1 MFIIIHN
8 SVSCMKVMNYV
19 MRGRYYTRN
28 VKCIAL
34 TPAGST
40 YMLQMLNFHSNQ
52 VSNLKKILAP

>member
-8 SVSCMKVMNYV
+8 SVSCLNGKKVMNYV
-19 MRGRYYTRN
+19 MRGTYYTRN

-40 YMLQMLNFHSNQ
+40 YMLQMHTTTFTQINS
-52 VSNLKKILAP
+52 